1 MKKIGFVDYYISEWH
16 ANSYPGFI
24 ADVCKKT
31 GDEFEIAYAWAEE
44 YVSPVDGRNT
54 DQWCKVTGAQKC
66 ETIDELCEKSD
77 YIVVLSPDNP
87 EKHLEYAKAVL
98 KHGKN
103 TYIDK
108 TFAPD
113 YATARAIFDEAEKYG
128 TKFFS
133 TSALRYAD
141 EYKDVDCT
149 GGLIVTGGGSNLGNY
164 IVHILEIIAT
174 LVKSEPKSV
183 KSTVQGRQVISNL
196 TFADGMRASFVYT
209 PDSSYTI
216 SVCDKEGK
224 TEYKELSSD
233 FFATL
238 MAEILEFFKTG
249 VVPFDGAETL
259 RIMKMRDAA
268 LKSVEND
275 GMEVEI

>member
-16 ANSYPGFI
+16 ANNYPDFI
-24 ADVCKKT
+24 ADACKKT
-31 GDEFEIAYAWAEE
+31 GDEFEVAYAWAEE

-54 DQWCKVTGAQKC
+54 DQWCEDIGVQRC

-113 YATARAIFDEAEKYG
+113 YATAKAIFDEAEKYG

-141 EYKDVDCT
+141 EYEGVDCG
-149 GGLIVTGGGSNLGNY
+149 GGLIVTGGGSKLDDY
-164 IVHILEIIAT
+164 IIHILEIIAT
-174 LVKSEPKSV
+174 LIKSEPRSV

-209 PDSSYTI
+209 PDSPFSI

-224 TEYKELSSD
+224 TEYKVLTSD

-238 MAEILEFFKTG
+238 ITEILKFFKTG
-249 VVPFDGAETL
+249 VLPFDSVETL
-259 RIMKMRDAA
+259 RIMKMRDAV